1 MVHPATI
8 TVAAA
13 QDADGVDG
21 SAVITHAAASD
32 DAGYDAIAI
41 PDVTA
46 METDDDLTPLFVGMD
61 EDDSLALVPDQRYV
75 QSVPIDPLTLPEAT
89 GGLGD
94 LTYTL
99 TPTAPPGLTFD
110 AVARTLTGIPT
121 RLQPPTAYTYQATA
135 ANGLS
140 ATLSF
145 TIEVADLAP
154 TAVGSLPDVRLTT
167 DGKALPVEVAD
178 AFSGTNL
185 VFAAASSDP
194 TVATVAV
201 SAATVS
207 VAPVAAGEAT
217 VTVTARNS
225 AGTAEQSFVVTAAVD
240 LAEEQAVEDTL
251 AAVGRGMLTSLETTL
266 GARLNGQLSD
276 GVRLGGYS
284 LLGDGEA
291 WRGNTDRLWLDET
304 PYGEMQA
311 AHQMPDWLGGTSFA
325 LAMNE
330 AADGAGG
337 RWTLWGQGDVQTFS
351 TRENTVVDGEL
362 RTMYLGLDRRMA
374 DGWLL
379 GGALSYSASTA
390 DYSFSGTDTSGSGR
404 LETSLLNL
412 YPYAH
417 KPLSQGSLWAVL
429 GLGLGNGSIEH
440 WRSGPGLVETGDL
453 SMLSALAGG
462 RHELLATASG
472 IRASLLGS
480 LASLRLKTASAEGL
494 LSNLTAAV
502 HQMRV
507 GLESSY
513 EGHLAR
519 WGTVSP
525 FAQVSM
531 RHDAG
536 DGVTGSGLEVSG
548 GVRYHAGRL
557 SLEVGARMLAA
568 HVSSGYEE
576 NGWHAAVRLEPRAG
590 GEGLS
595 LSVTPTWG
603 LADHRP
609 VDALWSGEVF
619 TALDGAPSA
628 VGGMQTQV
636 GYGLRLPSWSALL
649 TPYGRGDAGS
659 GPQRLHQLR
668 GDKGHDRH
676 L

>member
-1 MVHPATI
+1 M
-8 TVAAA
+8 
-13 QDADGVDG
+13 
-21 SAVITHAAASD
+21 
-32 DAGYDAIAI
+32 
-41 PDVTA
+41 
-46 METDDDLTPLFVGMD
+46 
-61 EDDSLALVPDQRYV
+61 
-75 QSVPIDPLTLPEAT
+75 
-89 GGLGD
+89 
-94 LTYTL
+94 
-99 TPTAPPGLTFD
+99 
-110 AVARTLTGIPT
+110 
-121 RLQPPTAYTYQATA
+121 
-135 ANGLS
+135 
-140 ATLSF
+140 
-145 TIEVADLAP
+145 
-154 TAVGSLPDVRLTT
+154 
-167 DGKALPVEVAD
+167 
-178 AFSGTNL
+178 
-185 VFAAASSDP
+185 FAAASSDT
-194 TVATVAV
+194 TVATVSV
-201 SAATVS
+201 SEATVS

-225 AGTAEQSFVVTAAVD
+225 AGEAEQVFVVTVAAD

-304 PYGEMQA
+304 PDDEMQA
-311 AHQMPDWLGGTSFA
+311 AHPMPDWLGGTSFA
-325 LAMNE
+325 LALNDP
-330 AADGAGG
+330 ADGAGG

-351 TRENTVVDGEL
+351 TRENTVIDGEV

-390 DYSFSGTDTSGSGR
+390 DYSFSGTGTNGSGR
-404 LETSLLNL
+404 LETSLVNL

-417 KPLSQGSLWAVL
+417 KPLSRGSLWAVL

-453 SMLSALAGG
+453 SMLAALAGG

-513 EGHLAR
+513 EGRIAR

-525 FAQVSM
+525 FAQVSL
-531 RHDAG
+531 RHDGG

-557 SLEVGARMLAA
+557 SMELGARMLAA

-576 NGWHAAVRLEPRAG
+576 SGWHAAVRLEPRAG

-609 VDALWSGEVF
+609 VEALWSGEVF

-636 GYGLRLPSWSALL
+636 GYGLRLASWSALL
-649 TPYGRGDAGS
+649 TPYVEHASVASGDLRTRVGMRLEHDSRFRLDVRGERMESAGAS
-659 GPQRLHQLR
+659 ADDR
-668 GDKGHDRH
+668 GIFLEVGMG